1 MDANVKATPR
11 AILNGIADGS
21 GRDISSVEERLP
33 GHLPL
38 LFVMSQRGPDTVE
51 YIEYDAPA
59 RIYGSKTFVEGSE
72 YFTHQTN
79 LLKRFLDNGNAVM
92 VQRIIPPNATKAM
105 IRLSVELI
113 PTELPEYI
121 FNADGTIQYGL
132 DEHGYSKPRVK
143 GTFIGTRVIWHASI
157 NPEGVYPTN
166 DQLYRQGKVVP
177 AFRGADVVAVDSTHL
192 STIETATSTLYPI
205 MDIQIRDFGK
215 FGNKIGLYISD
226 ITSDGIE
233 ALNQMSNIND
243 FLYRIKVVEL
253 DETNLPVLRR
263 TASGDTS
270 TTVSLSNDS
279 YDPVTGFNYS
289 ISSLL
294 GEKYQVLKDIHIYQ
308 TNLKEV
314 TDKLISGYSQDGI
327 EVIGES
333 SDSYNESDY
342 LLLNGK
348 VNIFHGTDTQGQLY
362 KTFTVAD
369 SYKFLGV
376 DLSKDYILGEGGN
389 DGLVVKATGEH
400 DVLANLEI
408 FDKAVKNYL
417 TNWAVDNALLQD
429 PAKNPFTTLWDSGFS
444 LETKKA
450 FAVPMSMRSDIW
462 SVISTFMVADYV
474 GPVIEIK
481 EPQRSWM
488 TLMGLN
494 YIEVEVPENN
504 ETGIVPIAADKL
516 QMGITGVTNGYVI
529 NGITAKD
536 AGDNWNVIPLVGLI
550 KPQDVSAL
558 RVLADTSPDAV
569 VIKSS
574 SGAPLYTVSQL
585 LSLET
590 DELGNFKYPI
600 TIPRSNPNGSITLI
614 LDWDGSLN
622 SDYFTNTW
630 SVNWNILIQEPD
642 PVSSPVTFGGLSNY
656 KDTNYLKAEDYI
668 ETVNYLSEQELN
680 LNIVNKPSAGW
691 YWKYIQL
698 NAVIADD
705 FITTITKQA
714 ANGLESA
721 IVTVDH
727 NGVKTNYRAGEV
739 ITLNTD
745 SEGNLLIPL
754 LLNKEKPVG
763 IINILADYD
772 GNDGRRYYQSPL
784 KINYNIDVVNPPQQ
798 VSTIQFVGFDRTY
811 EVVKDSEYLDPKHGR
826 LTEQTPPAGVDQ
838 LIKITNVVEAGWY
851 WNKIRV
857 YAMITAADAAAMM
870 SAYESGYEGIVLSI
884 KQNGVL
890 IRTSTAAQLATLTK
904 DSNGNIIVPLEI
916 NRNQPTGQFVFDMN
930 WDATHLD
937 YVAGKRVVEYQL
949 TPVNPVPLKSWV
961 TYQGIDSTGITLP
974 DSGNVEIPGEWY
986 KDLRIENLTS
996 TTAIQELSLS
1006 SDKYTNVITSKVEA
1020 GWYWDHA
1027 TVYFTIAKDA
1037 LDLIKLATTKE
1048 HVGNVLTLTTPWR
1061 NYTYSSAE
1069 ILALETNNGTAW
1081 LSIDIPRIYP
1091 SGKITANVDWDLG
1104 NYPEATSTVIDI
1116 NYTLNNVNPSQTL
1129 SIVKWGG
1136 VDNSY
1141 PNVTDATYLRPDSYI
1156 ENVIITPTGYNVTI
1170 ENGASAGWYW
1180 NKIHTVLVIAAKD
1193 VDAMRNAVYNEF
1205 TVGNLVINHNE
1216 TLTELSLANILL
1228 LNKDASGNYLYP
1240 VSLDRTVTEG
1250 YIKVTADWDGDHKDY
1265 LNNTTVINY
1274 TLDAIDPNPLESTIT
1289 YRGVKSLREAT
1300 TLVVNAPGVIN
1311 STYLT
1316 ETFTGTPDGY
1326 TVKLVTNPDAGW
1338 YWTQVQTYL
1347 AVAPD
1352 VLVFL
1357 QSLVDKGHTG
1367 KVLTLVNGTYEESYT
1382 TQQILDLEKDTD
1394 GAALIPYIIPRTLPI
1409 GTILATVDWDTVGYP
1424 EANAN
1429 TIRIAYNIEIHDPVQ
1444 TVSEMRYF
1452 GIDNTLTYE
1461 TNGEYL
1467 VPTLAIENITN
1478 SFNNYRSV
1486 ITVGEDAGWYWN
1498 KVNVAATI
1506 TATDLEVIRL
1516 AKEAGYSGTVLSA
1529 YHNGSIVHSLT
1540 ADDILALRQDTNG
1553 NALVPFVLSS
1563 DIIDGEITA
1572 VIDWDVN
1579 HLDYTQSTWRFTY
1592 RLEIRRPGM
1601 VTPTFSVEEEFTT
1614 IYDDRFPATT
1624 YKFTASGSNATV
1636 SLLDVYPET
1645 ADKVGLRYKLD
1656 SDSSNYIVSLAAIDP
1671 NLVILRNG
1679 LDGLDYTAQQLAD
1692 LIVAQG
1698 NGRLEFYVPASKLI
1712 SNRNITMN
1720 LDLDGQNTIYQPTDH
1735 ILRYSYT
1742 NPALGASSL
1751 TATYVDS
1758 TYVPNFV
1765 KGWQTGNTINMVLTS
1780 PAINTNKYRV
1790 EFMIDGAEWGLF
1802 QKARQLGMPDNTV
1815 VLTMLLTGTNATIT
1829 CTASQL
1835 ESMVYL
1841 DDFNQAYFTQDF
1853 DITHGDI
1860 QFNFHWTKGFGGYT
1874 AGSMKLTMNLLVL
1887 VEQSLNVVNYTYDQN
1902 YGDNIIPNTEYVATV
1917 SNAESGISSNV
1928 VMTLDNNYPTDR
1940 PNIRLAITFPVA
1952 VSNRIMELINTAP
1965 NTPVFR
1971 DNTTGQTLMAI
1982 DFTTLIKDVDKFIY
1996 PVYVSVG
2003 NASGVLNYTL
2013 SLNALGEDLYTDYNY
2028 TVNYAVNKG
2037 AGLTPTLVPV
2047 LVVDDITYTAANVT
2061 HSGNNYTLAVE
2072 CTDSLVPAFNIDLL
2086 IPKAYHGLILES
2098 IENNPNEII
2107 ISGDN
2112 LVVYAKDFVGLETNE
2127 NGDKV
2132 IRNYTI
2138 TPNPDDVL
2146 PDDPTTVISNHTFN
2160 LSYTPNYSGA
2170 NPTDVNYSVVI
2181 NVIAMEISCE
2191 TATPSTYAEFS
2202 GDLNTTLFDVQLDG
2216 VYHKNISYTRLVEL
2230 CTASGI
2236 EVIPFGIKIDD
2247 VEVPVTINEST
2258 LMRFSGNWIP
2268 EVNGIQLSNVPVS
2281 SEEAIALLAEH
2292 GIEFV
2297 SEEPADCELSESTTP
2312 EFGLNGLFTVKVNGE
2327 LLTNEPVDLET
2338 LKTLLND
2345 KDVELTI
2352 VKNEFIDID
2361 PEPEVQAICE
2371 ASVSETPVFGL
2382 DGTFMVKVDGQLIT
2396 AAPADLENIKTVLAA
2411 EGLDMSIIGV
2421 EDTTTDPSCSRTA
2434 SMTPFIELDGLFN
2447 AKIDGEYVSTEPV
2460 DIDTLRTL
2468 LEAKGIDVIYEGEE

>member
-21 GRDISSVEERLP
+21 GRDISSVDEKLP

-38 LFVMSQRGPDTVE
+38 LFIMSQRGPDTVE
-51 YIEYDAPA
+51 YVEYDGPA
-59 RIYGSKTFVEGSE
+59 RIYGSKSFVEGSE

-79 LLKRFLDNGNAVM
+79 LLKRFLKNSNAVM
-92 VQRIIPPNATKAM
+92 VQRIVPPGATKAM

-113 PTELPEYI
+113 PTELPEYV
-121 FNADGTIQYGL
+121 FNPDGTIQYEL
-132 DEHGYSKPRVK
+132 DEHGFSKAK
-143 GTFIGTRVIWHASI
+143 TNGTFIGTRVIWHASI
-157 NPEGVYPTN
+157 NPEGIIPAPN
-166 DQLYRQGKVVP
+166 QIYRRGEIVQ
-177 AFRGADVVAVDSTHL
+177 AFRGASVEAVDSTRL

-215 FGNKIGLYISD
+215 FGNKVGLYISD
-226 ITSDGIE
+226 ITTDGVE
-233 ALNQMSNIND
+233 ALTQMSNIND
-243 FLYRIKVVEL
+243 FLYRIKVIEL
-253 DETNLPVLRR
+253 DESNLPVLCR
-263 TASGDTS
+263 TSMGDTT

-279 YDPVTGFNYS
+279 FDPDTGFNYA
-289 ISSLL
+289 ITSLL
-294 GEKYQVLKDIHIYQ
+294 AEKYELLKDIHIYQ

-314 TDKLISGYSQDGI
+314 TDKLISGYTQDGI

-333 SDSYNESDY
+333 TDSYNASDY

-400 DVLANLEI
+400 DVLSNLEI
-408 FDKAVKNYL
+408 FDKSVRYYL
-417 TNWAVDNALLQD
+417 NNWSADNALLQD

-462 SVISTFMVADYV
+462 AVISTFMVADYV
-474 GPVIEIK
+474 GPAIEIK

-488 TLMGLN
+488 TLMGLT

-504 ETGIVPIAADKL
+504 ETGIIPIDADKI

-529 NGITAKD
+529 NGITAKN
-536 AGDNWNVIPLVGLI
+536 AGDEWNVIPLVGLI

-558 RVLADTSPDAV
+558 RALADTSPDAV
-569 VIKSS
+569 VVKSS

-590 DELGNFKYPI
+590 DELGNFKYPL
-600 TIPRSNPNGSITLI
+600 TIPRSNPTGSMTLI

-642 PVSSPVTFGGLSNY
+642 PVSSPVTYGGLSNY
-656 KDTNYLKAEDYI
+656 KDANYLRAEDYV
-668 ETVNYLSEQELN
+668 ETINYLSEQELN
-680 LNIVNKPSAGW
+680 LDIVNKPSAGW

-721 IVTVDH
+721 IVTIDH

-754 LLNKEKPVG
+754 LLNKDKPNG

-784 KINYNIDVVNPPQQ
+784 KINYNIDVVNPVQK
-798 VSTIQFVGFDRTY
+798 VSSIQFVGFDRTY

-826 LTEQTPPAGVDQ
+826 LTEHTPTPGIDQ
-838 LIKITNVVEAGWY
+838 LVKITNVVEAGWY
-851 WNKIRV
+851 WDKIRV
-857 YAMITAADAAAMM
+857 YAMIAAEDAAAMM
-870 SAYESGYEGIVLSI
+870 SAYEGGYEGIVLSI

-890 IRTSTAAQLATLTK
+890 IRTSTAPQLNALAK
-904 DSNGNIIVPLEI
+904 DSSGNIIVPLEI

-937 YVAGKRVVEYQL
+937 YLAGKRVVEYQL

-961 TYQGIDSTGITLP
+961 TYQGIDSTDITLP
-974 DSGNVEIPGEWY
+974 TPESIEIPGAWY

-996 TTAIQELSLS
+996 STAIQELSLS
-1006 SDKYTNVITSKVEA
+1006 GDKYTNTITNKVEA

-1027 TVYFTIAKDA
+1027 AVYFTIAKDA

-1048 HVGNVLTLTTPWR
+1048 HVGDVLTLTTPWR
-1061 NYTYSSAE
+1061 IYTYTSAE
-1069 ILALETNNGTAW
+1069 ILALETSNGTVW
-1081 LSIDIPRIYP
+1081 LSIEIPRNYP
-1091 SGKITANVDWDLG
+1091 TGKITATVDWDLG
-1104 NYPEATSTVIDI
+1104 KYPEATSTVIDI
-1116 NYTLNNVNPSQTL
+1116 NYTLNIVNPSQVL

-1136 VDNSY
+1136 ADKSY
-1141 PNVTDATYLRPDSYI
+1141 PNVVDATYLRPDNYI
-1156 ENVIITPTGYNVTI
+1156 ENTIITPTGYNVTI
-1170 ENGASAGWYW
+1170 ENGSGAGWYW
-1180 NKIHTVLVIAAKD
+1180 TQIHTVLVIASKD
-1193 VDAMRNAVYNEF
+1193 VDAMRNAAFNGF
-1205 TVGNLVINHNE
+1205 TMGNLTVNHNE
-1216 TLTELSLANILL
+1216 TLTILSLDDILL

-1240 VSLDRTVTEG
+1240 ITLERSVTEG
-1250 YIKVTADWDGDHKDY
+1250 YIKITTDWDGNHKDY

-1274 TLDAIDPNPLESTIT
+1274 VLDTVDPNPLESTIT
-1289 YRGVKSLREAT
+1289 YRGVKSYREASA
-1300 TLVVNAPGVIN
+1300 LFINAPGVISN
-1311 STYLT
+1311 TNLT

-1326 TVKLVTNPDAGW
+1326 TVKLVTSPDAGW

-1357 QSLVDKGHTG
+1357 QGLVDKGHVG
-1367 KVLTLVNGTYEESYT
+1367 KVLTLVNGVREESYT

-1394 GAALIPYIIPRTLPI
+1394 GAALIPYIIPRTMPI
-1409 GTILATVDWDTVGYP
+1409 GTILATVDWDTTIYP
-1424 EANAN
+1424 EAKGN
-1429 TIRIAYNIEIHDPVQ
+1429 TIRIAYNIEIHNPTQVA
-1444 TVSEMRYF
+1444 SEMRYV
-1452 GIDNTLTYE
+1452 GIDNTISYE

-1467 VPTLAIENITN
+1467 VPDLAVENITN
-1478 SFNNYRSV
+1478 SFNSYRSV
-1486 ITVGEDAGWYWN
+1486 INIDENAGWYWN
-1498 KVNVAATI
+1498 KINIAASI
-1506 TATDLEVIRL
+1506 AASDLEVIRL

-1529 YHNGSIVHSLT
+1529 YHNGSNVHSLT
-1540 ADDILALRQDTNG
+1540 ADDILALRRDEAG
-1553 NALVPFVLSS
+1553 NAIVPFVLSS
-1563 DIIDGEITA
+1563 DIVDGEITA

-1601 VTPTFSVEEEFTT
+1601 VTPKFTVEEEFNTV
-1614 IYDDRFPATT
+1614 YDDRFPIST
-1624 YKFTASGSNATV
+1624 YKFTANGSAASVN
-1636 SLLDVYPET
+1636 LLDIYPET
-1645 ADKVGLRYKLD
+1645 ADKVGLVYTLD
-1656 SDSSNYIVSLAAIDP
+1656 LETSAYIRLLAAIDP
-1671 NLVILRNG
+1671 TLVILRNG
-1679 LDGLDYTAQQLAD
+1679 IDGLDYTAQQLSD
-1692 LIVAQG
+1692 LITEQSG
-1698 NGRLEFYVPASKLI
+1698 NRLEFYIPASKLLT
-1712 SNRNITMN
+1712 NRNITMK
-1720 LDLDGQNTIYQPTDH
+1720 LDLDGQGTLYQSADH
-1735 ILRYSYT
+1735 ILSYSYSK
-1742 NPALGASSL
+1742 PSLGASGL

-1780 PAINTNKYRV
+1780 PAIDTNKYRM
-1790 EFMIDGAEWGLF
+1790 EFKIDGAQWTLF
-1802 QKARQLGMPDNTV
+1802 QKARLTGMSDNTV
-1815 VLTMLLTGTNATIT
+1815 VLTMLMTGTNATIS
-1829 CTASQL
+1829 CTAAQL
-1835 ESMVYL
+1835 EAMVYL
-1841 DDFNQAYFTQDF
+1841 DDLNHAYFTQDF

-1860 QFNFHWTKGFGGYT
+1860 QFGFHWTKGFGGYT

-1887 VEQSLNVVNYTYDQN
+1887 VEQRLNVTNYTYDQN
-1902 YGDNIIPNTEYVATV
+1902 YGDNIIPTGEYGV
-1917 SNAESGISSNV
+1917 SITNAESGISSNV
-1928 VMTLDNNYPTDR
+1928 IMSLDNNYPTDR
-1940 PNIRLAITFPVA
+1940 PNIRLAITFPVE
-1952 VSNRIMELINTAP
+1952 VSNRIMDLINIAP
-1965 NTPVFR
+1965 DTPVFR
-1971 DNTTGQTLMAI
+1971 DNTSGQTFTAI
-1982 DFTTLIKDVDKFIY
+1982 DFTTLIKDADKFIY
-1996 PVYVSVG
+1996 PVYVSAG
-2003 NASGVLNYTL
+2003 SASGVLSYTL
-2013 SLNALGEDLYTDYNY
+2013 SLNANGEDLYANYNY

-2037 AGLTPTLVPV
+2037 GSLTPTLTPV
-2047 LVVDDITYTAANVT
+2047 LVVDDVTYTTANVT
-2061 HSGNNYTLAVE
+2061 HTGNDYTLSVE
-2072 CTDSLVPAFNIDLL
+2072 CTDPLVPAFDIDLL
-2086 IPKAYHGLILES
+2086 IPKAYHALILES
-2098 IENNPNEII
+2098 IDNKPNEII

-2112 LVVYAKDFVGLETNE
+2112 LVVYAKDFVGLETNA

-2138 TPNPDDVL
+2138 TPDLDNAL
-2146 PDDPTTVISNHTFN
+2146 PEDPTTVKAKYAFN

-2170 NPTDVNYSVVI
+2170 KPLTVNYNVVVNI
-2181 NVIAMEISCE
+2181 TAMEISCE
-2191 TATPSTYAEFS
+2191 TATPSTYVEFS
-2202 GDLNTTLFDVQLDG
+2202 DDLSTTWFDIQLDG
-2216 VYHKNISYTRLVEL
+2216 VFHKNISYARLVEL
-2230 CTASGI
+2230 CNASGI
-2236 EVIPFGIKIDD
+2236 EVVPFGIKVDD

-2258 LMRFSGNWIP
+2258 IMRLSGNWIP
-2268 EVNGIQLSNVPVS
+2268 EVNGIQLSSVPVS
-2281 SEEAIALLAEH
+2281 TEEAIALLVEH

-2312 EFGLNGLFTVKVNGE
+2312 EFGLDGLFTVKVNGE
-2327 LLTNEPVDLET
+2327 LLTSEPVDLET
-2338 LKTLLND
+2338 LKTLLSD

-2361 PEPEVQAICE
+2361 PEPELQVICE

-2396 AAPADLENIKTVLAA
+2396 TAPADLENIKTVLAA
-2411 EGLDMSIIGV
+2411 EGLDMSIIGA

-2434 SMTPFIELDGLFN
+2434 SMTPFVELDGLFN
-2447 AKIDGEYVSTEPV
+2447 AKIDGEYVSAEPV